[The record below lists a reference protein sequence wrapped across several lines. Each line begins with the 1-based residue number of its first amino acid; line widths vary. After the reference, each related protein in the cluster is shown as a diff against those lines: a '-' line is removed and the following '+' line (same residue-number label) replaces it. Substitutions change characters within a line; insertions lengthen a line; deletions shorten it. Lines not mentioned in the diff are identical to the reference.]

1 MMELKSDL
9 MLSIIIPMYNAE
21 KYIEECLDSILN
33 SNLPKNL
40 YELVIVNDGS
50 QDKSPEI
57 AQNFEAKYSN
67 VTYLTQENQG
77 QSTARNYGIKTCK
90 GEYVWCVDADDKVIS
105 EQLPKI
111 IEALDE
117 YRNLDILAIQLQNV
131 TEEGQYLD
139 IECSQPM
146 LEHNKVLSGVE
157 AILSGYNPSSICAL
171 ITKKQLFIDNNIFF
185 VKGIT
190 HQDVELTYRLM
201 PCATNVVFSDIT
213 PYLYIY
219 HPNSTSKSMVPEKMI
234 KYIKD
239 DIYIINS
246 FRRLALSFKDINPQ
260 LYSVIFNRSQ
270 NVLFGLVYS
279 LYKNKK
285 EWGKLGINSVII
297 EELKKNQLYPIKG
310 EFDSIK
316 KNIFARMFLNF
327 EFMIN

>member
-1 MMELKSDL
+1 MDDYKYK
-9 MLSIIIPMYNAE
+9 LSIIIPMYNAE
-21 KYIEECLDSILN
+21 KYIGICLDSILG
-33 SNLPKNL
+33 SNLLKEE
-40 YELVIVNDGS
+40 YEIVIVNDGS

-57 AQNFEAKYSN
+57 AQDYASRYSN

-105 EQLPKI
+105 EQLTKI
-111 IEALDE
+111 IQALDE
-117 YRNLDILAIQLQNV
+117 YKNLDILAIQLQNV

-139 IECSQPM
+139 VECSQPT

-201 PCATNVVFSDIT
+201 PCAMKVVFSDII

-219 HPNSTSKSMVPEKMI
+219 HPNSTSKSMVPEKKI

-285 EWGKLGINSVII
+285 EWGKLGINSVILD
-297 EELKKNQLYPIKG
+297 ELKKEQLYPMKG
-310 EFDSIK
+310 EFDSLK
-316 KNIFARMFLNF
+316 KSLFVRLFLN
-327 EFMIN
+327 IPCLIK

>member
-1 MMELKSDL
+1 MELKSDL

-219 HPNSTSKSMVPEKMI
+219 HPNSTSKSMVPEKKI

>member
-1 MMELKSDL
+1 MDDYKYK
-9 MLSIIIPMYNAE
+9 LSIIIPMYNAE
-21 KYIEECLDSILN
+21 KYIGSCLDTILD
-33 SNLPKNL
+33 SNLLKEE
-40 YELVIVNDGS
+40 YEIVIVNDGS
-50 QDKSPEI
+50 QDKSPKI
-57 AQNFEAKYSN
+57 AQDYAARYSN
-67 VTYLTQENQG
+67 VTYLTQKNQG

-117 YRNLDILAIQLQNV
+117 YKNLDILAIQLQNV

-139 IECSQPM
+139 VECSQPT

-157 AILSGYNPSSICAL
+157 AVLLGYNPSSICAL

-190 HQDVELTYRLM
+190 HQDVELTYSLM
-201 PCATNVVFSDIT
+201 PCAANVVFSDII

-219 HPNSTSKSMVPEKMI
+219 HPNSTSKSMVPEKKI

-260 LYSVIFNRSQ
+260 LYRVIFNRSQ

-279 LYKNKK
+279 LYKKKK

-297 EELKKNQLYPIKG
+297 DELKKEQLYPMKG
-310 EFDSIK
+310 EFDSLK
-316 KNIFARMFLNF
+316 KSLFVRLFLN
-327 EFMIN
+327 IPCLIK

>member
-1 MMELKSDL
+1 MDDYKYK
-9 MLSIIIPMYNAE
+9 LSIIIPMYNAE
-21 KYIEECLDSILN
+21 KYIGICLDSILG
-33 SNLPKNL
+33 SNLLKEE
-40 YELVIVNDGS
+40 YEIVLVNDGS

-57 AQNFEAKYSN
+57 AQNYAAKYSN

-117 YRNLDILAIQLQNV
+117 YKNLDILAIQLQNV

-139 IECSQPM
+139 VECSQPT

-201 PCATNVVFSDIT
+201 PCAMKVVFSDII

-219 HPNSTSKSMVPEKMI
+219 HPNSTSKSMVPEKKI

-285 EWGKLGINSVII
+285 EWGKLGINSVIVD
-297 EELKKNQLYPIKG
+297 ELKKEQLYPMKG
-310 EFDSIK
+310 EFDSLK
-316 KNIFARMFLNF
+316 KSLFVRLFLN
-327 EFMIN
+327 IPCLIK

>member
-1 MMELKSDL
+1 MEDYKYK
-9 MLSIIIPMYNAE
+9 LSIIIPMYNAE
-21 KYIEECLDSILN
+21 KYIGSCLDTILD
-33 SNLPKNL
+33 SNLLKEE
-40 YELVIVNDGS
+40 YEIVIVNDGS
-50 QDKSPEI
+50 QDKSPKI
-57 AQNFEAKYSN
+57 AQDYAARYSN
-67 VTYLTQENQG
+67 VTYLTQKNQG
-77 QSTARNYGIKTCK
+77 QSTARNYGIKTCQ

-117 YRNLDILAIQLQNV
+117 YKNLDILAIQLQNV

-139 IECSQPM
+139 VECSQPT

-157 AILSGYNPSSICAL
+157 AVLLGYNPSSICAL

-190 HQDVELTYRLM
+190 HQDVELTYRIM
-201 PCATNVVFSDIT
+201 PCAANVVFSDII

-219 HPNSTSKSMVPEKMI
+219 HPNSTSKSMVPEKKI

-260 LYSVIFNRSQ
+260 LYRVIFNRSQ

-279 LYKNKK
+279 LYKKKK

-297 EELKKNQLYPIKG
+297 DELKKEQLYPMKG
-310 EFDSIK
+310 EFDSLK
-316 KNIFARMFLNF
+316 KSLFVRLFLN
-327 EFMIN
+327 IPCLIK

>member
-1 MMELKSDL
+1 MELKSDL
-9 MLSIIIPMYNAE
+9 KLSIIIPMYNAE

-33 SNLPKNL
+33 SNLPKKM

-50 QDKSPEI
+50 KDKSPEI
-57 AQNFEAKYSN
+57 AKGYSSKFSN

-111 IEALDE
+111 IEVLDE
-117 YRNLDILAIQLQNV
+117 YRNLDILGIQLQNV

-139 IECSQPM
+139 IECSQPT

-201 PCATNVVFSDIT
+201 PCAQKVVFSDIV

-219 HPNSTSKSMVPEKMI
+219 HPNSTSKSMVPEKKI

-246 FRRLALSFKDINPQ
+246 FRRLALSYKDINPQ

-297 EELKKNQLYPIKG
+297 EELKENQLYPIKG

>member
-1 MMELKSDL
+1 MDDYKYK
-9 MLSIIIPMYNAE
+9 LSIIIPMYNAE
-21 KYIEECLDSILN
+21 KYIGICLDSILG
-33 SNLPKNL
+33 SNLLKEE
-40 YELVIVNDGS
+40 YEIVIVNDGS

-57 AQNFEAKYSN
+57 AQDYASRYSN
-67 VTYLTQENQG
+67 VRYLTQENQG

-105 EQLPKI
+105 EQLTKI
-111 IEALDE
+111 IQALDE
-117 YRNLDILAIQLQNV
+117 YKNLDILAIQLQNV

-139 IECSQPM
+139 VECSQPT

-201 PCATNVVFSDIT
+201 PCAMKVVFSDII

-219 HPNSTSKSMVPEKMI
+219 HPNSTSKSMVPEKKI

-285 EWGKLGINSVII
+285 EWGKLGINSVILD
-297 EELKKNQLYPIKG
+297 ELKKEQLYPMKG
-310 EFDSIK
+310 HFDSLK
-316 KNIFARMFLNF
+316 KSLFVKLFLN
-327 EFMIN
+327 IPCLIK

>member
-1 MMELKSDL
+1 MELNSDIK
-9 MLSIIIPMYNAE
+9 LSIIIPMYNAE
-21 KYIEECLDSILN
+21 KYIGICLDSILD
-33 SNLPKNL
+33 SNLLKEE
-40 YELVIVNDGS
+40 YEIVIVNDGS

-57 AQNFEAKYSN
+57 AQDYASRYSN

-90 GEYVWCVDADDKVIS
+90 GEYVWCVDADDKLIS
-105 EQLPKI
+105 DQLPKI
-111 IEALDE
+111 FLALDK
-117 YRNLDILAIQLQNV
+117 YNNLDILAVQLQNV
-131 TEEGQYLD
+131 TEDGKHLD
-139 IECSQPM
+139 IECSQPTVK
-146 LEHNKVLSGVE
+146 HNNVLSGVE
-157 AILSGYNPSSICAL
+157 AVISGYNPSSICAL
-171 ITKKQLFIDNNIFF
+171 IAKKQLFLDNDVFF

-201 PCATNVVFSDIT
+201 PCAQKVVFSDII

-219 HPNSTSKSMVPEKMI
+219 HPNSTSRSMVPEKKI

-260 LYSVIFNRSQ
+260 LYNVIFNRSQ

-285 EWGKLGINSVII
+285 VWGQLGINSVII
-297 EELKKNQLYPIKG
+297 DELKKEQLYPIKG
-310 EFDSIK
+310 HFDSLK
-316 KNIFARMFLNF
+316 KSLFVKLFLN
-327 EFMIN
+327 IPCLIK

>member
-1 MMELKSDL
+1 MDDYKYK
-9 MLSIIIPMYNAE
+9 LSIIIPMYNAE
-21 KYIEECLDSILN
+21 KYIGICLDSILG
-33 SNLPKNL
+33 SNLLKEE
-40 YELVIVNDGS
+40 YEIVIVNDGS

-57 AQNFEAKYSN
+57 AQNYAAKYSN

-117 YRNLDILAIQLQNV
+117 YKNLDILAVQLQNV
-131 TEEGQYLD
+131 TEGGQYLD
-139 IECSQPM
+139 VECSQPT
-146 LEHNKVLSGVE
+146 LVHNKVLSGVE
-157 AILSGYNPSSICAL
+157 AVLSGYNPSSICAL

-201 PCATNVVFSDIT
+201 PCAMKVVFSDII

-219 HPNSTSKSMVPEKMI
+219 HLNSTSKSMVPEKKI

-297 EELKKNQLYPIKG
+297 DELKKEQLYPMKG
-310 EFDSIK
+310 HFDSLK
-316 KNIFARMFLNF
+316 KSLFVRLFLN
-327 EFMIN
+327 IPCLIK

>member
-1 MMELKSDL
+1 MELKSDL
-9 MLSIIIPMYNAE
+9 KLSIIIPMYNAE

-33 SNLPKNL
+33 SNLLKKR

-50 QDKSPEI
+50 KDKSPEI
-57 AQNFEAKYSN
+57 AKDYSSKFSN

-117 YRNLDILAIQLQNV
+117 YKNLDILAVQLQNV
-131 TEEGQYLD
+131 TEGGQYLD
-139 IECSQPM
+139 VECSQPM

-157 AILSGYNPSSICAL
+157 AVLSGYNPSSICAL

-219 HPNSTSKSMVPEKMI
+219 HPNSTSKSMVPEKKI

>member
-1 MMELKSDL
+1 MEDYKYK
-9 MLSIIIPMYNAE
+9 LSIIIPMYNAE
-21 KYIEECLDSILN
+21 KYIGICLDSILD
-33 SNLPKNL
+33 SNLLKEE
-40 YELVIVNDGS
+40 YEIVIVNDGS

-57 AQNFEAKYSN
+57 AHDYASKYSN

-90 GEYVWCVDADDKVIS
+90 GEYVWCVDADDKLIS

-111 IEALDE
+111 IDALDE
-117 YRNLDILAIQLQNV
+117 YENLDILAVQLQNV

-139 IECSQPM
+139 VECSQPT
-146 LEHNKVLSGVE
+146 LVHNKVLSGVE
-157 AILSGYNPSSICAL
+157 AVLSGYNPSSICAL

-201 PCATNVVFSDIT
+201 PCAMKVVFSDII

-219 HPNSTSKSMVPEKMI
+219 HPNSTSKSMVPEKKI

-297 EELKKNQLYPIKG
+297 DELKKEQLYPMKG
-310 EFDSIK
+310 EFDSLK
-316 KNIFARMFLNF
+316 KSLFVKLFLN
-327 EFMIN
+327 IPCLIK

>member
-1 MMELKSDL
+1 MDDYKYK
-9 MLSIIIPMYNAE
+9 LSIIIPMYNAE
-21 KYIEECLDSILN
+21 KYIGICLDSILG
-33 SNLPKNL
+33 SNLLKEE
-40 YELVIVNDGS
+40 YEIVIVNDGS

-57 AQNFEAKYSN
+57 AQDYASRYSN
-67 VTYLTQENQG
+67 VRYLTQENQG

-105 EQLPKI
+105 EQLTKI
-111 IEALDE
+111 IQALDE
-117 YRNLDILAIQLQNV
+117 YKNLDILAIQLQNV

-139 IECSQPM
+139 VECSQPT

-201 PCATNVVFSDIT
+201 PCAMKVVFSDII

-219 HPNSTSKSMVPEKMI
+219 HPNSTSKSMVPEKKI

-285 EWGKLGINSVII
+285 EWGKLGINSVILD
-297 EELKKNQLYPIKG
+297 ELKKEQLYPMKG
-310 EFDSIK
+310 EFDSLK
-316 KNIFARMFLNF
+316 KSLFVRLFLN
-327 EFMIN
+327 IPCLIK

>member
-1 MMELKSDL
+1 MEDYKYK
-9 MLSIIIPMYNAE
+9 LSIIIPMYNAE
-21 KYIEECLDSILN
+21 KYIGICLDSILG
-33 SNLPKNL
+33 SNLLKEE
-40 YELVIVNDGS
+40 YEIVIVNDGS

-57 AQNFEAKYSN
+57 AQNYAAKYSN

-139 IECSQPM
+139 VECSQPT

-157 AILSGYNPSSICAL
+157 AVLSGYNPSSICAL

-201 PCATNVVFSDIT
+201 PCAMKVVFSDII

-219 HPNSTSKSMVPEKMI
+219 HPNSTSKSMVPEKKI

-285 EWGKLGINSVII
+285 EWGKLGINSVIVD
-297 EELKKNQLYPIKG
+297 ELKKEQLYPMKG
-310 EFDSIK
+310 HFDSLK
-316 KNIFARMFLNF
+316 KSLFVKLFLN
-327 EFMIN
+327 IPCLIK

>member
-1 MMELKSDL
+1 MELKFDL

-33 SNLPKNL
+33 SNLPKKL

-50 QDKSPEI
+50 KDKSPEI
-57 AQNFEAKYSN
+57 AQNYAAKYSN

-117 YRNLDILAIQLQNV
+117 YKNLDILAIQLQNV
-131 TEEGQYLD
+131 TEGGQYLD
-139 IECSQPM
+139 VECSQPT

-157 AILSGYNPSSICAL
+157 AVLSGYNPSSICAL

-219 HPNSTSKSMVPEKMI
+219 HPNSTSKSMVPEKKI

>member
-1 MMELKSDL
+1 
-9 MLSIIIPMYNAE
+9 MYNAE
-21 KYIEECLDSILN
+21 KYIGICLGSILDS
-33 SNLPKNL
+33 NLLKEE
-40 YELVIVNDGS
+40 YEIVIVNDGS

-57 AQNFEAKYSN
+57 AQDYALRYSN

-77 QSTARNYGIKTCK
+77 QSTARNYGIKTCQ

-105 EQLPKI
+105 ELLPKM

-117 YRNLDILAIQLQNV
+117 YKNLDILAIQLQNV

-139 IECSQPM
+139 VECSQPT

-201 PCATNVVFSDIT
+201 PCAMKVVFSDII

-219 HPNSTSKSMVPEKMI
+219 HPNSTSKSMVPEKKI

>member
-1 MMELKSDL
+1 MELKFDL

-33 SNLPKNL
+33 SNLPKKL

-50 QDKSPEI
+50 KDKSPEI
-57 AQNFEAKYSN
+57 AQNYAAKYSN

-117 YRNLDILAIQLQNV
+117 YKNLDILAVQLQNV
-131 TEEGQYLD
+131 TEGGQYLD
-139 IECSQPM
+139 VECSQPT

-219 HPNSTSKSMVPEKMI
+219 HPNSTSKSMVPEKKI

-239 DIYIINS
+239 DIYIIKS
-246 FRRLALSFKDINPQ
+246 FRRLALSFKDINHQ

>member
-1 MMELKSDL
+1 MELKSDL
-9 MLSIIIPMYNAE
+9 KLSIIIPMYNAE

-33 SNLPKNL
+33 SNLSKDL
-40 YELVIVNDGS
+40 FELVIVNDGS
-50 QDKSPEI
+50 KDKSPEI
-57 AQNFEAKYSN
+57 AQDYASKYSN

-77 QSTARNYGIKTCK
+77 QSTARNYGIKTCI

-139 IECSQPM
+139 VECSQPT

-157 AILSGYNPSSICAL
+157 AVLSGYNPSSICAL

-201 PCATNVVFSDIT
+201 PCAMKVVFSDII

-219 HPNSTSKSMVPEKMI
+219 HPNSTSKSMVPEKKI

-285 EWGKLGINSVII
+285 EWRKLGINSVII
-297 EELKKNQLYPIKG
+297 DELKKEQLYPMKG
-310 EFDSIK
+310 EFDSLK
-316 KNIFARMFLNF
+316 KSLFVSFFLN
-327 EFMIN
+327 IPCLIK

>member
-1 MMELKSDL
+1 
-9 MLSIIIPMYNAE
+9 MYNAE
-21 KYIEECLDSILN
+21 KYIGICLDSILD
-33 SNLPKNL
+33 SNLLKEE
-40 YELVIVNDGS
+40 YEIVIVNDGS

-57 AQNFEAKYSN
+57 AQDYALRYSN
-67 VTYLTQENQG
+67 VIYLTQENQG
-77 QSTARNYGIKTCK
+77 QSTARNYGIKTCQ
-90 GEYVWCVDADDKVIS
+90 GEYIWCVDADDKVIS

-117 YRNLDILAIQLQNV
+117 YKNLDILAIQLQNV

-139 IECSQPM
+139 VECSQPT
-146 LEHNKVLSGVE
+146 LEHNKLLSGVE
-157 AILSGYNPSSICAL
+157 AVLSGYNPSSICAL

-201 PCATNVVFSDIT
+201 PCAMKVVFSDII

-219 HPNSTSKSMVPEKMI
+219 HPNSTSKSMVPEKKI

-297 EELKKNQLYPIKG
+297 DELKKEQLYPMKG
-310 EFDSIK
+310 EFDSLK
-316 KNIFARMFLNF
+316 KSLFVKLFLN
-327 EFMIN
+327 IPCLIK

>member
-1 MMELKSDL
+1 MELKSDL
-9 MLSIIIPMYNAE
+9 KLSIIIPMYNAE

-33 SNLPKNL
+33 SNLSKDL
-40 YELVIVNDGS
+40 FELVIVNDGS
-50 QDKSPEI
+50 KDKSPEI
-57 AQNFEAKYSN
+57 AQDYASKYSN

-77 QSTARNYGIKTCK
+77 QSTARNYGIKTCI
-90 GEYVWCVDADDKVIS
+90 GEYVWCVDADDKLIS

-111 IEALDE
+111 IDALNE
-117 YRNLDILAIQLQNV
+117 YENLDILAVQLQNV

-139 IECSQPM
+139 VECSQPT

-201 PCATNVVFSDIT
+201 PCAMKVVFSDII

-219 HPNSTSKSMVPEKMI
+219 HPNSTSKSMVPEKKI

-285 EWGKLGINSVII
+285 EWRKLGINSVII
-297 EELKKNQLYPIKG
+297 DELKKKQLYPMKG
-310 EFDSIK
+310 EFDSLK
-316 KNIFARMFLNF
+316 KSLFVSFFLN
-327 EFMIN
+327 IPCLIK